1 MSCFRSVIHDRRSFS
16 TTIGGDMKKIAPAF
30 LFALA
35 LSFPALTKA
44 QIPNAGFETWAG
56 GEPVGW
62 VTTNY
67 PGYWVPVTQTANV
80 YSGYSAL
87 QGTVIDYY
95 GYLYPP
101 FIYSGFA
108 ASQRY
113 ATFSGWYTFAPVG
126 GDSLYAWLAMFKS
139 HSPIGY
145 AVFSNKTTMGGYT
158 QFTATVNY
166 VLGGAP
172 DSCAIWIGIA
182 GSGANKGTVHAG
194 SIFAIDDLSLSGTA
208 TAVTQQSTQPVAFAL
223 NQNFPNPFNP
233 STLIRYQLAGAG
245 SVKLTV
251 YDILGREVA
260 TLVDGMQ
267 QQGAHEARFDAGGL
281 SSGVYLYR
289 LQTSGF
295 VQQRKMVLQK

>member
-1 MSCFRSVIHDRRSFS
+1 
-16 TTIGGDMKKIAPAF
+16 MKRIAPV
-30 LFALA
+30 LLCALA
-35 LSFPALTKA
+35 VVFPGLTEA
-44 QIPNAGFETWAG
+44 QIPNSGFESWAA

-67 PGYWVPVTQTANV
+67 PGYWVPVTQTASA

-87 QGTVIDYY
+87 QGTVIDSY

-101 FIYSGFA
+101 FIYTGFA

-145 AVFSNKTTMGGYT
+145 AVFSNKATMGGYT
-158 QFTATVNY
+158 PFTATVNY
-166 VLGGAP
+166 ILGGAP

-182 GSGANKGTVHAG
+182 GSGANKGTMHAG
-194 SIFAIDDLSLSGTA
+194 STFDIDDLSLSGTA
-208 TAVTQQSTQPVAFAL
+208 TAVTQKSTEPVAFVL

-233 STLIRYQLAGAG
+233 STLIRYQLADAG
-245 SVKLTV
+245 PVRLSV

-260 TLVDGMQ
+260 RLVDGVQ
-267 QQGAHEARFDAGGL
+267 QQGTHEARFDGGGL

-289 LQTSGF
+289 LQTTGF
-295 VQQRKMVLQK
+295 VQQRKMILQK